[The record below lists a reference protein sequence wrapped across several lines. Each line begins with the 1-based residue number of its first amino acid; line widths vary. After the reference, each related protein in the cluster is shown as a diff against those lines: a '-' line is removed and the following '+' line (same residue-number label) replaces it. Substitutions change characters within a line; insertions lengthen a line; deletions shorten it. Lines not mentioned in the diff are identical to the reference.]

1 MKRGVLKNVLLSV
14 CVLASLGLQGCNK
27 QAEVKTEGAGKYGMM
42 DDNTPDLAA
51 VKFFNVI
58 YKDKDISRALT
69 VASPKMERLLKS
81 YHTPRNV
88 QRHVFNLSYDEVE
101 ITIDPGSGVGRD
113 EFAKDAVI
121 TLLFS
126 GTLHGDKYEDL
137 RVVEMIREGNKWK
150 VDKVRADK
158 YL

>member
-1 MKRGVLKNVLLSV
+1 MGRGMLKNVFICLCIV
-14 CVLASLGLQGCNK
+14 AALGLQGCNK
-27 QAEVKTEGAGKYGMM
+27 KPEVKAEGAGKYGMM

-51 VKFFNVI
+51 VKFFDLI
-58 YKDKDISRALT
+58 FTDKDINRALT

-101 ITIDPGSGVGRD
+101 ITVDPGSGVGRN
-113 EFAKDAVI
+113 EFAESATV

-126 GTLHGDKYEDL
+126 GTLHGDRYEDL
-137 RVVEMIREGNKWK
+137 RIVEMIRVGTKWK
-150 VDKVRADK
+150 VDKIRADK